1 MNPQKLLLL
10 ILVMVAA
17 ISVLFYVNTQDPQEP
32 ITDNQ
37 IEDEQAALYESA
49 TAQQVPTVLK
59 GDFKNLQHIVLH
71 RADDFSMCKLVPIEN
86 ELWNVLEP
94 MQDRAESGLAIAL
107 ANLLFDTAALPK
119 PVEWQNHPL
128 AELGLDQPRYDLE
141 VLYQDGSEERLQF
154 GARVPQTSNHF
165 ALLGDEL
172 IQVPAQL
179 VDLTSRDPN
188 NWRDHGVFR
197 WPHLIRRLEWL
208 PKEGQAI
215 VLTRP
220 GNHWQLEQPIQGAV
234 DPLRVKSLLRLL
246 GSRVNGLP
254 SDRLSQEEKTSF
266 TEKAGQMIVSNSID
280 GSGAT
285 EQRFWVFNQYALDQ
299 NRDYLLAMSQ
309 GDFRFFGLAL
319 EDMRSTRLV
328 DFDPNH
334 ISSIRIILN
343 SQEVVLQRQ
352 RVGWAHADGR
362 TLTSAANKK
371 LTTLLRYLSILE
383 TDELVQPDAQ
393 AEVQSILL
401 SQSRTPVPR
410 GSVQLRYSMLADGR
424 SAISAL
430 GSRQNYAAD
439 RNLDEEWQAVLQFN
453 EN

>member
-10 ILVMVAA
+10 VLVMVAA
-17 ISVLFYVNTQDPQEP
+17 ISVLFYLNTRDPLQP
-32 ITDNQ
+32 NSDDR
-37 IEDEQAALYESA
+37 IEDQQAALFESA
-49 TAQQVPTVLK
+49 TAKQVPTILK
-59 GDFKNLQHIVLH
+59 GDFANLQHIVLH
-71 RADDFSMCKLVPIEN
+71 RAEDFSMVKLVPGEN
-86 ELWNVLEP
+86 ELWDMLEP

-119 PVEWQNHPL
+119 PVEWENHSM
-128 AELGLDQPRYDLE
+128 AELGLEQPRFDLE
-141 VLYQDGSEERLQF
+141 VLFQDGSEERLQF

-179 VDLTSRDPN
+179 VDLTSRDPSH
-188 NWRDHGVFR
+188 WRDHGVFR
-197 WPHLIRRLEWL
+197 WPHLLRHLEWH
-208 PKEGQAI
+208 PQEGPAI
-215 VLTRP
+215 VLIRP
-220 GNHWQLEQPIQGAV
+220 GNHWQLEEPIQGAV
-234 DPLRVKSLLRLL
+234 DPLRVKFLLRLL

-254 SDRLSQEEKTSF
+254 SDRLRQEEKTSF
-266 TEKAGQMIVSNSID
+266 SENAGQLIVSNEVV
-280 GSGAT
+280 GAGPT
-285 EQRFWVFNQYALDQ
+285 EQRFWIFNQYALDQ
-299 NRDYLLAMSQ
+299 NRDYLLAMNQ
-309 GDFRFFGLAL
+309 GDFRFFGLSL
-319 EDMRSTRLV
+319 EEMRSSRLV

-334 ISSIRIILN
+334 ISSIRLILN

-352 RVGWAHADGR
+352 RGGWAHADGR
-362 TLTSAANKK
+362 TLTSAANNK

-383 TDELVQPDAQ
+383 TNELVQADAQ
-393 AEVQSILL
+393 ADVQSILL
-401 SQSRTPVPR
+401 SQSRTPVQR

-453 EN
+453 QN